1 MLSVRRGPNALVT
14 TVCFAAN
21 RYRCGGACMVT
32 VAKGCSWMLGRSFWR
47 KRVLAPCPKSIKMTL
62 MPKVMSEQSWRWL
75 GELGAPKGPRRPL
88 CLLVPNVAFF
98 WTVHGPWQAVAGN
111 LGVRKQLC
119 EVGDITAAQA
129 SKWFRQ
135 APDWQRGLTEE
146 GIHPHLVPVVLG
158 LLVWSRSTVFGV
170 VSKSGLKPALLT
182 SSVCKSCVPLTMK
195 SWPCAKM
202 HWTLGFRCIVNRVFH
217 TGSLEQLAT
226 AWWCA
231 LFPHRTLSQRPAHGG
246 VLSRS
251 LSLPRNGVEILV
263 RSSLRGPCMK
273 SYNQI
278 VSEVRTRQKLTGTP

>member
-1 MLSVRRGPNALVT
+1 M
-14 TVCFAAN
+14 
-21 RYRCGGACMVT
+21 
-32 VAKGCSWMLGRSFWR
+32 
-47 KRVLAPCPKSIKMTL
+47 
-62 MPKVMSEQSWRWL
+62 
-75 GELGAPKGPRRPL
+75 
-88 CLLVPNVAFF
+88 
-98 WTVHGPWQAVAGN
+98 AGN

-146 GIHPHLVPVVLG
+146 GIHPHPGPCCPGSVGLISVNCVWRGFKEWLETGAVDILCVQELRASDNEIMALRKNALNLG
-158 LLVWSRSTVFGV
+158 FQMYCQ
-170 VSKSGLKPALLT
+170 SGLPTRGLWNNWQRRGG
-182 SSVCKSCVPLTMK
+182 V
-195 SWPCAKM
+195 
-202 HWTLGFRCIVNRVFH
+202 
-217 TGSLEQLAT
+217 
-226 AWWCA
+226 A